1 MSSARGRPRK
11 SSPAPRSSSRAAA
24 GSPNGSERN
33 SRSAGPRHSA
43 SASFRPPTAARA
55 FPRLSCSRAAAAS
68 DSNRSTSSSPSS
80 PRSSSPGG
88 RVTSRS
94 GPSALR
100 SCDTYTWSV
109 FVARA
114 GGPSP
119 QSSSTSRPGGTTR
132 VRFRRSSA
140 SSARG
145 FGAASR
151 VGSPRTKASSG
162 PRSRNSS
169 MRPGLGRPRDVCPR
183 DLLRP
188 RAPEEREAEA
198 DLLAE
203 ELEHVPGSLL
213 AAGCESPDDGAAG
226 EDGAGAERE
235 RLDRVCPSPDAAVE
249 VDLDAAA
256 DRLCD
261 LRQGVERRGHA
272 VELPPPVV
280 RDDDGRGAVLACKPR
295 VLGGED
301 ALDDDREP
309 RRGREPLHV
318 VPADGRA
325 EEREVL
331 VELERLERAAG
342 VVDGG
347 DPDVVGDRESGAERA
362 LAAPQV
368 GRVGGEDEGREARF
382 DRLLDERGS
391 HVPVLEDVEL
401 EPARRIGS
409 GRRELGGGRPGQCP
423 EAPHPPR
430 PRRGP

>member
-1 MSSARGRPRK
+1 MSSARGRSRK
-11 SSPAPRSSSRAAA
+11 GSAATSSSSS
-24 GSPNGSERN
+24 G
-33 SRSAGPRHSA
+33 
-43 SASFRPPTAARA
+43 TT
-55 FPRLSCSRAAAAS
+55 AAAAPA
-68 DSNRSTSSSPSS
+68 SSS
-80 PRSSSPGG
+80 
-88 RVTSRS
+88 
-94 GPSALR
+94 A
-100 SCDTYTWSV
+100 W
-109 FVARA
+109 
-114 GGPSP
+114 
-119 QSSSTSRPGGTTR
+119 
-132 VRFRRSSA
+132 
-140 SSARG
+140 
-145 FGAASR
+145 
-151 VGSPRTKASSG
+151 
-162 PRSRNSS
+162 SRNSS

-347 DPDVVGDRESGAERA
+347 GPDGVGGRETGAGRG
-362 LAAPQV
+362 LAAP
-368 GRVGGEDEGREARF
+368 
-382 DRLLDERGS
+382 
-391 HVPVLEDVEL
+391 
-401 EPARRIGS
+401 PAK
-409 GRRELGGGRPGQCP
+409 
-423 EAPHPPR
+423 
-430 PRRGP
+430 